1 MENNIEIV
9 GLSKNRL
16 FEIISEVGRELGYRK
31 YCYPKWIATGKLNK
45 NIAEKQMRNLTGAYE
60 ILRYIY
66 THGTQDIQL
75 HLFKIPS

>member
-1 MENNIEIV
+1 MQNEIAIV
-9 GLSKNRL
+9 GLTKTRL
-16 FEIISEVGRELGYRK
+16 FEIIGEVGREIGYRK
-31 YCYPKWIATGKLNK
+31 HCYPKWIESGRLNK
-45 NIAEKQMRNLTGAYE
+45 HIAEKQMRNITGAYE